1 MLALLAERPMHGYEM
16 ISELARRTAG
26 SWRPSPGSVYP
37 ILQSLED
44 EGLVTARAE
53 GGKRSYSLTEA
64 GREAATAPG
73 AATPWEEFEIPVDPA
88 DTLLREAAEHLIGAV
103 NQALISAT
111 PDQKARAV
119 DALTQARR
127 TIYAVLAK
135 DS

>member
-44 EGLVTARAE
+44 EGLVTAQAE
-53 GGKRSYSLTEA
+53 GGKRSYSLTET
-64 GREAATAPG
+64 GRETATAPG
-73 AATPWEEFEIPVDPA
+73 APSPWEEFETPVDPA
-88 DTLLREAAEHLIGAV
+88 DTLLQEAAEHLIGAV
-103 NQALISAT
+103 NQALVSG
-111 PDQKARAV
+111 PPGQKARVVELLAH
-119 DALTQARR
+119 ARR
-127 TIYAVLAK
+127 TVYAVLAE